1 MNAINLSVMTEAISA
16 FPHKPECV
24 SPLVHAEPARN
35 GPALSELV
43 CVERWNETVDVVSF
57 RFQAGEPMKF
67 DYKPGQFMTFVLEIN
82 GEQVCRSYTLS
93 SSPSRPYSLMVTIKR
108 VAGGLVSNY
117 LIDNLLLG
125 QSVRVLPPAGQ
136 FNLFDIARLSHKQ
149 PETEKLDANLLA
161 ITAQKYLF
169 LSAGCGITPMYSMS
183 RYLTDTQIDADIA
196 FVHSA
201 RSENDIILKSSLAT
215 MANRFNAFKLSY
227 ALETV
232 TETLGGLPKIAFDFG
247 RLSAQMLKTLVP
259 DFAERTIYLCGPEPY
274 MQAVKILLVELNFD
288 MSRLY
293 HESFATAEKV
303 ARSQLMQANSS
314 DGTSEN
320 PPEVAFA
327 LSIGDRST
335 TLNQGQSLL
344 EGIEAEGL
352 PIIAA
357 CRSGVCGACKC
368 QVLEG
373 ETVSTSVMTLSAAE
387 IDAGFVLAC
396 STTLTSDVRLK
407 L

>member
-1 MNAINLSVMTEAISA
+1 MNAINLSVMARA
-16 FPHKPECV
+16 KALHKPKSV
-24 SPLVHAEPARN
+24 SPVDAEPARN
-35 GPALSELV
+35 GPVLSELV

-117 LIDNLLLG
+117 LIDHLQPG
-125 QSVRVLPPAGQ
+125 QRVRVLPPMGQ
-136 FNLFDIARLSHKQ
+136 FNLVDI
-149 PETEKLDANLLA
+149 P
-161 ITAQKYLF
+161 AQKYLF

-201 RSENDIILKSSLAT
+201 RSDADIIFKSSLET
-215 MANRFNAFKLSY
+215 MANRFNAFQLSY
-227 ALETV
+227 ALESAAASP
-232 TETLGGLPKIAFDFG
+232 LFYPKISFDIG
-247 RLSAQMLKTLVP
+247 RLTAQMLQTLVP
-259 DFAERTIYLCGPEPY
+259 DVAERAVYLCGPEPY
-274 MQAVKILLVELNFD
+274 MQAVKALLAELNFD
-288 MSRLY
+288 MSRLH
-293 HESFATAEKV
+293 HESFATAEKA
-303 ARSQLMQANSS
+303 ARNQLMQAKSS
-314 DGTSEN
+314 ETDEN
-320 PPEVAFA
+320 PQAGAFTLPIFNLA
-327 LSIGDRST
+327 IGDRST
-335 TLNQGQSLL
+335 RLMQGQSLL
-344 EGIEAEGL
+344 EGIESEGL

-396 STTLTSDVRLK
+396 STTLTSDVTLK

>member
-16 FPHKPECV
+16 LPHKPESV
-24 SPLVHAEPARN
+24 SPLVHAEPAQT

-43 CVERWNETVDVVSF
+43 CIERWNETVDVVSF

-67 DYKPGQFMTFVLEIN
+67 DYKPGQFMTFVLGIN

-117 LIDNLLLG
+117 LIDHLQPG
-125 QSVRVLPPAGQ
+125 QRVRVLPPMGQ
-136 FNLFDIARLSHKQ
+136 FNLVDIPA
-149 PETEKLDANLLA
+149 T
-161 ITAQKYLF
+161 KYLF

-183 RYLTDTQIDADIA
+183 RYLTDTQIDTDIA

-201 RSENDIILKSSLAT
+201 RSDADIIFKSSLET

-227 ALETV
+227 ALESAAAS
-232 TETLGGLPKIAFDFG
+232 LLFSPKISLDIG
-247 RLSAQMLKTLVP
+247 RLTAQMLQTLVP
-259 DFAERTIYLCGPEPY
+259 DVAERTVYLCGPEPY
-274 MQAVKILLVELNFD
+274 MQAVKALLAEFNFD
-288 MSRLY
+288 MNRLH
-293 HESFATAEKV
+293 HESFATAEKA
-303 ARSQLMQANSS
+303 ARNQLMQAKSS
-314 DGTSEN
+314 ETDEN
-320 PPEVAFA
+320 PQEGAFILPTFNLA
-327 LSIGDRST
+327 IGDRST
-335 TLNQGQSLL
+335 RLTQGQSLL
-344 EGIEAEGL
+344 EGIESEGL

-396 STTLTSDVRLK
+396 STTLTSDVTLK

>member
-1 MNAINLSVMTEAISA
+1 MNAINLSVMARA
-16 FPHKPECV
+16 KALHKPKSV
-24 SPLVHAEPARN
+24 SPVDAEPARN

-43 CVERWNETVDVVSF
+43 CIERWNETVDVVSF

-117 LIDNLLLG
+117 LIDHLQPG
-125 QSVRVLPPAGQ
+125 QRVRVLPPTGQ
-136 FNLFDIARLSHKQ
+136 FNLVDIHA
-149 PETEKLDANLLA
+149 T
-161 ITAQKYLF
+161 KYLF

-201 RSENDIILKSSLAT
+201 RSDADIIFKSSLET

-227 ALETV
+227 ALESV
-232 TETLGGLPKIAFDFG
+232 VASLLFSPKISFDIG
-247 RLSAQMLKTLVP
+247 RLTAQMLQTLVP
-259 DFAERTIYLCGPEPY
+259 DVAERTVYLCGPEPY
-274 MQAVKILLVELNFD
+274 MQAVKALLAELNFD
-288 MSRLY
+288 MNRLH

-303 ARSQLMQANSS
+303 ARNQLMQAKSS
-314 DGTSEN
+314 ETDEN
-320 PPEVAFA
+320 PQAEAFTLPTFNLA
-327 LSIGDRST
+327 IGDRST
-335 TLNQGQSLL
+335 RLTQGQSLL
-344 EGIEAEGL
+344 EGIESEGL

-368 QVLEG
+368 QVLAG

-396 STTLTSDVRLK
+396 STTLTSDVTLK

>member
-16 FPHKPECV
+16 LPHKPESV

-35 GPALSELV
+35 GPVLSELV

-117 LIDNLLLG
+117 LIDHLQPG
-125 QSVRVLPPAGQ
+125 QRVRVLPPMGQ
-136 FNLFDIARLSHKQ
+136 FNLVDI
-149 PETEKLDANLLA
+149 P
-161 ITAQKYLF
+161 AQKYLF

-201 RSENDIILKSSLAT
+201 RSDADIIFKSSLET
-215 MANRFNAFKLSY
+215 MANRFNAFQLSY
-227 ALETV
+227 ALESAAAS
-232 TETLGGLPKIAFDFG
+232 LLFSPKISFDIG
-247 RLSAQMLKTLVP
+247 RLTAQMLQTLVP
-259 DFAERTIYLCGPEPY
+259 DVAERTVYLCGPEPY
-274 MQAVKILLVELNFD
+274 MQAVKALLAEFNFD
-288 MSRLY
+288 MNRLH
-293 HESFATAEKV
+293 HESFATAEKA
-303 ARSQLMQANSS
+303 ARNQLMQAKSS
-314 DGTSEN
+314 KTDEN
-320 PPEVAFA
+320 PQAGAFILPTFNLA
-327 LSIGDRST
+327 IGDRST
-335 TLNQGQSLL
+335 RLTQGQSLL
-344 EGIEAEGL
+344 EGIESEGL

-396 STTLTSDVRLK
+396 STTLTSDVTLK

>member
-16 FPHKPECV
+16 LPHKPESV

-35 GPALSELV
+35 GPVLSELV
-43 CVERWNETVDVVSF
+43 CIERWNETVDVVSF

-67 DYKPGQFMTFVLEIN
+67 DYKPGQFMTFVLEIS

-117 LIDNLLLG
+117 LIDHLQPG
-125 QSVRVLPPAGQ
+125 QRVRVLPPMGQ
-136 FNLFDIARLSHKQ
+136 FNLVDIPA
-149 PETEKLDANLLA
+149 T
-161 ITAQKYLF
+161 KYLF

-201 RSENDIILKSSLAT
+201 RSDADIIFKSSLET

-227 ALETV
+227 ALESA
-232 TETLGGLPKIAFDFG
+232 TESLLFSPKICFDIG
-247 RLSAQMLKTLVP
+247 RLTAQMLQTLVP
-259 DFAERTIYLCGPEPY
+259 DVTVRTVYLCGPEPY
-274 MQAVKILLVELNFD
+274 MQAVKVLLAELNFD
-288 MSRLY
+288 MSQLH
-293 HESFATAEKV
+293 HESFATAETA
-303 ARSQLMQANSS
+303 ARHQRMQAKSS
-314 DGTSEN
+314 ETDEN
-320 PPEVAFA
+320 PQAGAFTLPIFNLA
-327 LSIGDRST
+327 IGDRSIR
-335 TLNQGQSLL
+335 LMQGQSLL
-344 EGIEAEGL
+344 EGIESEGL

-396 STTLTSDVRLK
+396 STTLTSDVTLK

>member
-1 MNAINLSVMTEAISA
+1 MNAINLSVMAGA
-16 FPHKPECV
+16 KALHKPKSV
-24 SPLVHAEPARN
+24 NPVDG
-35 GPALSELV
+35 GPAQIGAGLSELV
-43 CVERWNETVDVVSF
+43 CVERWNETIDVVSF

-67 DYKPGQFMTFVLEIN
+67 DYKPGQFMTFVLDIN

-117 LIDNLLLG
+117 LIDHLQPG
-125 QSVRVLPPAGQ
+125 QRVRVLPPMGQ
-136 FNLFDIARLSHKQ
+136 FNLVDI
-149 PETEKLDANLLA
+149 P
-161 ITAQKYLF
+161 AQKYLF

-201 RSENDIILKSSLAT
+201 RSDADIIFKSSLET

-227 ALETV
+227 ALESAAAS
-232 TETLGGLPKIAFDFG
+232 LLFSPKISFDIG
-247 RLSAQMLKTLVP
+247 RLTAQMLQTLVP
-259 DFAERTIYLCGPEPY
+259 DVAERTVYLCGPEPY
-274 MQAVKILLVELNFD
+274 MQAVKALLAELNFD
-288 MSRLY
+288 ISRLH
-293 HESFATAEKV
+293 HESFATAEKA
-303 ARSQLMQANSS
+303 ARNQLMQAKSS
-314 DGTSEN
+314 ETDEN
-320 PPEVAFA
+320 PQAEAFTLPTFNLA
-327 LSIGDRST
+327 IGDRST
-335 TLNQGQSLL
+335 RLTQGQSLL
-344 EGIEAEGL
+344 EGIESEGL

-396 STTLTSDVRLK
+396 STTLTSDVTLK

>member
-1 MNAINLSVMTEAISA
+1 MNAINLSVMAGA
-16 FPHKPECV
+16 KALHKPKSV
-24 SPLVHAEPARN
+24 NPVDG
-35 GPALSELV
+35 GPAQIGAGLSELV
-43 CVERWNETVDVVSF
+43 CVERWNETIDVVSF

-67 DYKPGQFMTFVLEIN
+67 DYKPGQFMTFVLDIN
-82 GEQVCRSYTLS
+82 SEQVCRSYTLS

-117 LIDNLLLG
+117 LIDHLLPG
-125 QSVRVLPPAGQ
+125 QRVRVLQPTGQ
-136 FNLFDIARLSHKQ
+136 FNLVDIPA
-149 PETEKLDANLLA
+149 T
-161 ITAQKYLF
+161 KYLF

-201 RSENDIILKSSLAT
+201 RSDADIIFKSSLET

-227 ALETV
+227 ALESA
-232 TETLGGLPKIAFDFG
+232 TESLLFSPKISFDIG
-247 RLSAQMLKTLVP
+247 RLTAQMLQTLVP
-259 DFAERTIYLCGPEPY
+259 DVTERTVYLCGPEPY
-274 MQAVKILLVELNFD
+274 MQAVKVLLAELNFD
-288 MSRLY
+288 MNRLH

-303 ARSQLMQANSS
+303 ARHQLMQAKSS
-314 DGTSEN
+314 EIDEN
-320 PPEVAFA
+320 PQAGAFTLPTFNLA
-327 LSIGDRST
+327 IGDRST
-335 TLNQGQSLL
+335 KLAQGQSLL
-344 EGIEAEGL
+344 EGIESEGL

-373 ETVSTSVMTLSAAE
+373 ETTSTSVMTLSPAE

>member
-16 FPHKPECV
+16 LPHKSESV

-43 CVERWNETVDVVSF
+43 CIERWNETVDVVSF

-117 LIDNLLLG
+117 LIDHMQPG
-125 QSVRVLPPAGQ
+125 QRVRVLPPTGQ
-136 FNLFDIARLSHKQ
+136 FNLVDIHA
-149 PETEKLDANLLA
+149 T
-161 ITAQKYLF
+161 KYLF

-201 RSENDIILKSSLAT
+201 RSDADIIFKSSLET

-227 ALETV
+227 ALESAAAS
-232 TETLGGLPKIAFDFG
+232 LLFSPKISFDIG
-247 RLSAQMLKTLVP
+247 RLTAQMLQTVVP
-259 DFAERTIYLCGPEPY
+259 DVTVRTVYLCGPEPY
-274 MQAVKILLVELNFD
+274 MQAVKALLAELNFD
-288 MSRLY
+288 MNRLH
-293 HESFATAEKV
+293 HESFATAEKA
-303 ARSQLMQANSS
+303 ARNQLMQAKSS
-314 DGTSEN
+314 ETDEN
-320 PPEVAFA
+320 PQEGAFILPTFNLA
-327 LSIGDRST
+327 IGDRST
-335 TLNQGQSLL
+335 RLTQGQSLL
-344 EGIEAEGL
+344 EGIESEGL

-373 ETVSTSVMTLSAAE
+373 ETVSTSVMTLCAAE

-396 STTLTSDVRLK
+396 STTLTSDVTLK

>member
-16 FPHKPECV
+16 LPHKPESV

-43 CVERWNETVDVVSF
+43 CIERWNETVDVVSF

-117 LIDNLLLG
+117 LIDHLQPG
-125 QSVRVLPPAGQ
+125 QRVRVLPPTGQ
-136 FNLFDIARLSHKQ
+136 FNLVDIPA
-149 PETEKLDANLLA
+149 T
-161 ITAQKYLF
+161 KYLF

-201 RSENDIILKSSLAT
+201 RSDADIIFKSSLET

-227 ALETV
+227 ALESAAAS
-232 TETLGGLPKIAFDFG
+232 LLFSPKISFDIG
-247 RLSAQMLKTLVP
+247 RLTAQMLQTLVP
-259 DFAERTIYLCGPEPY
+259 DVAERTVYLCGPEPY
-274 MQAVKILLVELNFD
+274 MQAVKALLAELNFD
-288 MSRLY
+288 MNRLH

-303 ARSQLMQANSS
+303 ARNQLMQAKSS
-314 DGTSEN
+314 EIDEN
-320 PPEVAFA
+320 PQAGAFTLPTFNLA
-327 LSIGDRST
+327 IGDRST
-335 TLNQGQSLL
+335 RLTQGQSLL
-344 EGIEAEGL
+344 EGIESEGL

-396 STTLTSDVRLK
+396 STTLTSDVTLK

>member
-1 MNAINLSVMTEAISA
+1 MNAINLSVMAGA
-16 FPHKPECV
+16 KALHKPKSV
-24 SPLVHAEPARN
+24 NPVDG
-35 GPALSELV
+35 GPAQIVAGLSELV

-117 LIDNLLLG
+117 LIDHLQPG
-125 QSVRVLPPAGQ
+125 QRVRVLPPMGQ
-136 FNLFDIARLSHKQ
+136 FNVVDI
-149 PETEKLDANLLA
+149 P
-161 ITAQKYLF
+161 AQKYLF

-201 RSENDIILKSSLAT
+201 RSDADIIFKSSLET

-227 ALETV
+227 ALESAAAS
-232 TETLGGLPKIAFDFG
+232 LLFSPKISFDIG
-247 RLSAQMLKTLVP
+247 RLTAQMLQTLVP
-259 DFAERTIYLCGPEPY
+259 DVAERTVYLCGPEPY
-274 MQAVKILLVELNFD
+274 MQAVKALLAELNFD
-288 MSRLY
+288 MSRLH
-293 HESFATAEKV
+293 HESFATAEKA
-303 ARSQLMQANSS
+303 ARNQLMQAKSS
-314 DGTSEN
+314 KTDEN
-320 PPEVAFA
+320 PQAGAFILPTFNLA
-327 LSIGDRST
+327 IGDRST
-335 TLNQGQSLL
+335 RLTQGQSLL
-344 EGIEAEGL
+344 EGIESEGL

-396 STTLTSDVRLK
+396 STTLTSDVTLK

>member
-16 FPHKPECV
+16 LPHKPESV

-35 GPALSELV
+35 GPVLSELV
-43 CVERWNETVDVVSF
+43 CIERWNETVDVVSF

-67 DYKPGQFMTFVLEIN
+67 DYKPGQFMTFVLEIS

-108 VAGGLVSNY
+108 VASGLVSNY
-117 LIDNLLLG
+117 LIDHLQPG
-125 QSVRVLPPAGQ
+125 QRVRVLPPMGQ
-136 FNLFDIARLSHKQ
+136 FNLVDIPA
-149 PETEKLDANLLA
+149 T
-161 ITAQKYLF
+161 KYLF

-201 RSENDIILKSSLAT
+201 RSDADIIFKSSLET

-227 ALETV
+227 ALESAAAS
-232 TETLGGLPKIAFDFG
+232 LLFSPKISFDIG
-247 RLSAQMLKTLVP
+247 RLTAQMLQTLVP
-259 DFAERTIYLCGPEPY
+259 DVAERTVYLCGPEPY
-274 MQAVKILLVELNFD
+274 MQAVKALLAELNFD
-288 MSRLY
+288 MSRLH
-293 HESFATAEKV
+293 HESFATAEKA
-303 ARSQLMQANSS
+303 ARNQLMQAKSPTEADENSQA
-314 DGTSEN
+314 G
-320 PPEVAFA
+320 AFTLPTFNLA
-327 LSIGDRST
+327 IGDRST
-335 TLNQGQSLL
+335 RLTQGQSLL
-344 EGIEAEGL
+344 EGIESEGL

-368 QVLEG
+368 QVLAG

-396 STTLTSDVRLK
+396 STTLTSDVTLK

>member
-1 MNAINLSVMTEAISA
+1 MNAINLSVMAGA
-16 FPHKPECV
+16 KALHKPKSV
-24 SPLVHAEPARN
+24 NPVDG
-35 GPALSELV
+35 GPAQIGAGLSELV
-43 CVERWNETVDVVSF
+43 CVECWNETIDVVSF

-67 DYKPGQFMTFVLEIN
+67 DYKPGQFMTFVLDIN

-117 LIDNLLLG
+117 LIDHLQPG
-125 QSVRVLPPAGQ
+125 QRVRVLPPMGQ
-136 FNLFDIARLSHKQ
+136 FNLVDI
-149 PETEKLDANLLA
+149 P
-161 ITAQKYLF
+161 AQKYLF

-201 RSENDIILKSSLAT
+201 RSDADIIFKSSLET

-227 ALETV
+227 ALESAAAS
-232 TETLGGLPKIAFDFG
+232 LLFSPKISFDIG
-247 RLSAQMLKTLVP
+247 RLTAQMLQTLVP
-259 DFAERTIYLCGPEPY
+259 DVAERTVYLCGPEPY
-274 MQAVKILLVELNFD
+274 MQAVKALLAELNFD
-288 MSRLY
+288 MNRLH

-303 ARSQLMQANSS
+303 ARNQLMQAKSS
-314 DGTSEN
+314 EIDEN
-320 PPEVAFA
+320 PQAEAFTLPIFNLA
-327 LSIGDRST
+327 IGDRST
-335 TLNQGQSLL
+335 KLTQGQSLL
-344 EGIEAEGL
+344 EGIESEGL

-396 STTLTSDVRLK
+396 STTLTSDVTLK

>member
-1 MNAINLSVMTEAISA
+1 MNAINLSVMAGA
-16 FPHKPECV
+16 KALHKPKNVNPVDGE
-24 SPLVHAEPARN
+24 SAQIGA
-35 GPALSELV
+35 GLSELV
-43 CVERWNETVDVVSF
+43 CVERWNETIDVVSF

-67 DYKPGQFMTFVLEIN
+67 DYKPGQFMTFVLDIN

-117 LIDNLLLG
+117 LIDHLLPG
-125 QSVRVLPPAGQ
+125 QRVRVLQPTGQ
-136 FNLFDIARLSHKQ
+136 FNLIDIPA
-149 PETEKLDANLLA
+149 A
-161 ITAQKYLF
+161 KYLF

-201 RSENDIILKSSLAT
+201 RSDADIIFKSSLET

-227 ALETV
+227 ALESA
-232 TETLGGLPKIAFDFG
+232 TESLLFSPKISFDIG
-247 RLSAQMLKTLVP
+247 RLTAQMLQTLVP
-259 DFAERTIYLCGPEPY
+259 DVTERTVYLCGPEPY
-274 MQAVKILLVELNFD
+274 MQAVKVLLAELNFD
-288 MSRLY
+288 MSQLH
-293 HESFATAEKV
+293 HESFATAEKA
-303 ARSQLMQANSS
+303 ARHQLMQANSPTETH
-314 DGTSEN
+314 DN
-320 PPEVAFA
+320 PQAEAFTLPIFNLA
-327 LSIGDRST
+327 IGDRST
-335 TLNQGQSLL
+335 KLTQGQSLL
-344 EGIEAEGL
+344 EGIESEGL

-373 ETVSTSVMTLSAAE
+373 ETTSTSVMTLSPAE

-396 STTLTSDVRLK
+396 STTLTSDVALK

>member
-16 FPHKPECV
+16 LPHKPESV

-35 GPALSELV
+35 GPVLSELV
-43 CVERWNETVDVVSF
+43 CIERWNETVDVVSF

-67 DYKPGQFMTFVLEIN
+67 DYKPGQFMTFVLEIS

-117 LIDNLLLG
+117 LIDHLQPG
-125 QSVRVLPPAGQ
+125 QRVRVLPPMGQ
-136 FNLFDIARLSHKQ
+136 FNLVDIPA
-149 PETEKLDANLLA
+149 T
-161 ITAQKYLF
+161 KYLF

-183 RYLTDTQIDADIA
+183 RYLTDNQIDADIA

-201 RSENDIILKSSLAT
+201 RSDADIIFKSSLET

-227 ALETV
+227 ALESA
-232 TETLGGLPKIAFDFG
+232 TESLLFSPKISFDIG
-247 RLSAQMLKTLVP
+247 RLTAQMLQTLVP
-259 DFAERTIYLCGPEPY
+259 DVTVRTVYLCGPEPY
-274 MQAVKILLVELNFD
+274 MQAVKVLLAELNFD
-288 MSRLY
+288 MSQLH
-293 HESFATAEKV
+293 HESFATAETA
-303 ARSQLMQANSS
+303 ARHQLMQAKSS
-314 DGTSEN
+314 ETDEN
-320 PPEVAFA
+320 PQAGAFTLPIFNLA
-327 LSIGDRST
+327 IGDRSIR
-335 TLNQGQSLL
+335 LMQGQSLL
-344 EGIEAEGL
+344 EGIESEGL

-396 STTLTSDVRLK
+396 STTLTSDVTLK

>member
-1 MNAINLSVMTEAISA
+1 MNAINLSVMAGA
-16 FPHKPECV
+16 KALHKPKSV
-24 SPLVHAEPARN
+24 NPVDG
-35 GPALSELV
+35 GPAQIGAGLSELV
-43 CVERWNETVDVVSF
+43 CVERWNETIDVVSF

-67 DYKPGQFMTFVLEIN
+67 DYKPGQFMTFVLDIN

-117 LIDNLLLG
+117 LIDHLQPG
-125 QSVRVLPPAGQ
+125 QRVRVLQPTGQ
-136 FNLFDIARLSHKQ
+136 FNLVDIPA
-149 PETEKLDANLLA
+149 A
-161 ITAQKYLF
+161 KYLF

-201 RSENDIILKSSLAT
+201 RSDADIIFKSSFET

-227 ALETV
+227 ALESA
-232 TETLGGLPKIAFDFG
+232 TESLLFSPKISFDIG
-247 RLSAQMLKTLVP
+247 RLTAQMLQTLVP
-259 DFAERTIYLCGPEPY
+259 DVTERTVYLCGPEPY
-274 MQAVKILLVELNFD
+274 MQAVKVLLAELNFD
-288 MSRLY
+288 MSQLH
-293 HESFATAEKV
+293 HESFATAEKA
-303 ARSQLMQANSS
+303 ARHQLMQANSPTETH
-314 DGTSEN
+314 DN
-320 PPEVAFA
+320 PQAGAFTLPIFNLA
-327 LSIGDRST
+327 IGDRST
-335 TLNQGQSLL
+335 KLTQGLSLL
-344 EGIEAEGL
+344 EGIESEGL

-373 ETVSTSVMTLSAAE
+373 ETTSTSVMTLSPAE

>member
-1 MNAINLSVMTEAISA
+1 MNAINLSVMAGA
-16 FPHKPECV
+16 KALHKPKSV
-24 SPLVHAEPARN
+24 NPVDGVPAQI
-35 GPALSELV
+35 GAGLSELV
-43 CVERWNETVDVVSF
+43 CVERWNETIDVVSF

-67 DYKPGQFMTFVLEIN
+67 DYKPGQFMTFVLDIN

-117 LIDNLLLG
+117 LIDHLLPG
-125 QSVRVLPPAGQ
+125 QRVRVLQPTGQ
-136 FNLFDIARLSHKQ
+136 FNLIDIPA
-149 PETEKLDANLLA
+149 A
-161 ITAQKYLF
+161 KYLF

-201 RSENDIILKSSLAT
+201 RSDADIIFKSSLET

-227 ALETV
+227 ALESA
-232 TETLGGLPKIAFDFG
+232 TESLLFSPKISFDIG
-247 RLSAQMLKTLVP
+247 RLTAQMLQTLVP
-259 DFAERTIYLCGPEPY
+259 DVTERTVYLCGPEPY
-274 MQAVKILLVELNFD
+274 MQAVKVLLAELNFD
-288 MSRLY
+288 MSQLH
-293 HESFATAEKV
+293 HESFATAEKA
-303 ARSQLMQANSS
+303 ARNQLMQAKSS
-314 DGTSEN
+314 ETDEN
-320 PPEVAFA
+320 PQAEAFTLPTFNLA
-327 LSIGDRST
+327 IGDRST
-335 TLNQGQSLL
+335 RLTQGQSLL
-344 EGIEAEGL
+344 EGIESEGL

-396 STTLTSDVRLK
+396 STTLTSDVTLK

>member
-16 FPHKPECV
+16 LPHKPESV
-24 SPLVHAEPARN
+24 SPLVHAEQARN
-35 GPALSELV
+35 GPVLSELV
-43 CVERWNETVDVVSF
+43 CIERWNETVDVVSF

-67 DYKPGQFMTFVLEIN
+67 DYKPGQFMTFVLEIS

-93 SSPSRPYSLMVTIKR
+93 SSPSRPHSLMVTIKR

-117 LIDNLLLG
+117 LIDHLQPG
-125 QSVRVLPPAGQ
+125 QRVRVLPPMGQ
-136 FNLFDIARLSHKQ
+136 FNLVDIPA
-149 PETEKLDANLLA
+149 T
-161 ITAQKYLF
+161 KYLF

-201 RSENDIILKSSLAT
+201 RSDADIIFKSSLET

-227 ALETV
+227 ALESAAAS
-232 TETLGGLPKIAFDFG
+232 LLFSPKISFDIG
-247 RLSAQMLKTLVP
+247 RLTAQMLQTLVP
-259 DFAERTIYLCGPEPY
+259 DVAERTVYLCGPEPY
-274 MQAVKILLVELNFD
+274 MQAVKALLAEFNFD
-288 MSRLY
+288 MNRLH
-293 HESFATAEKV
+293 HESFATAEKA
-303 ARSQLMQANSS
+303 ARNQLMQAKSS
-314 DGTSEN
+314 EIDEN
-320 PPEVAFA
+320 PQAGAFTLPTFNLA
-327 LSIGDRST
+327 IGDRSIR
-335 TLNQGQSLL
+335 LMQGQSLL
-344 EGIEAEGL
+344 EGIESEGL

-373 ETVSTSVMTLSAAE
+373 ETLSTSVMTLSAAE

-396 STTLTSDVRLK
+396 STTLTSDVTLK

>member
-1 MNAINLSVMTEAISA
+1 MNAIDLSVMTEAISA
-16 FPHKPECV
+16 LPHKPESV
-24 SPLVHAEPARN
+24 SPLVHAELARN
-35 GPALSELV
+35 GPVLSELV
-43 CVERWNETVDVVSF
+43 CIERWNETVDVVSF

-117 LIDNLLLG
+117 LIDHLQPG
-125 QSVRVLPPAGQ
+125 QRVRVLPPTGQ
-136 FNLFDIARLSHKQ
+136 FNLVDIPA
-149 PETEKLDANLLA
+149 T
-161 ITAQKYLF
+161 KYLF

-201 RSENDIILKSSLAT
+201 RSDADIIFKSSLET
-215 MANRFNAFKLSY
+215 MVNRFNAFKLSY
-227 ALETV
+227 ALESAAAS
-232 TETLGGLPKIAFDFG
+232 LLFSPKISFDIG
-247 RLSAQMLKTLVP
+247 RLTAQMLQTLVP
-259 DFAERTIYLCGPEPY
+259 DVAERTVYLCGPEPY
-274 MQAVKILLVELNFD
+274 IQAVKALLAELNFD
-288 MSRLY
+288 MNRLH

-303 ARSQLMQANSS
+303 ARNQLMQAKSS
-314 DGTSEN
+314 EIDEN
-320 PPEVAFA
+320 PQAGAFTLPTFNLA
-327 LSIGDRST
+327 IGDRST
-335 TLNQGQSLL
+335 RLTQGQSLL
-344 EGIEAEGL
+344 EGIESEGL

-387 IDAGFVLAC
+387 IDADFVLAC
-396 STTLTSDVRLK
+396 STTLTSDVTLK

>member
-1 MNAINLSVMTEAISA
+1 MNAIDLSVMARA
-16 FPHKPECV
+16 KALHKPKSV
-24 SPLVHAEPARN
+24 SPVDAEPARN
-35 GPALSELV
+35 GPVLSELV
-43 CVERWNETVDVVSF
+43 CTERWNETVDVVSF

-108 VAGGLVSNY
+108 VAGGLLSNY
-117 LIDNLLLG
+117 LIDHLQPG
-125 QSVRVLPPAGQ
+125 QRVRVLPPTGQ
-136 FNLFDIARLSHKQ
+136 FNLVDIPA
-149 PETEKLDANLLA
+149 T
-161 ITAQKYLF
+161 KYLF

-201 RSENDIILKSSLAT
+201 RSDADIIFKSSLET
-215 MANRFNAFKLSY
+215 MANHFNAFKLSY
-227 ALETV
+227 ALESAAAS
-232 TETLGGLPKIAFDFG
+232 LLFSPKISFDIG
-247 RLSAQMLKTLVP
+247 RLTAQMLQTLVP
-259 DFAERTIYLCGPEPY
+259 DVAERTVYLCGPEPY
-274 MQAVKILLVELNFD
+274 MQAVKALLAEFNFD
-288 MSRLY
+288 MNRLH
-293 HESFATAEKV
+293 HESFATAEKA
-303 ARSQLMQANSS
+303 ARNQLMQAKSS
-314 DGTSEN
+314 KTDEN
-320 PPEVAFA
+320 PQAGAFILPTFNLA
-327 LSIGDRST
+327 IGDRST
-335 TLNQGQSLL
+335 RLTQGQSLL
-344 EGIEAEGL
+344 EGIESEGL

-396 STTLTSDVRLK
+396 STTLTSDVTLK

>member
-1 MNAINLSVMTEAISA
+1 MNAINLSVMAGA
-16 FPHKPECV
+16 KALHKPKSV
-24 SPLVHAEPARN
+24 NPVGG
-35 GPALSELV
+35 GPAQIGAGLSELV
-43 CVERWNETVDVVSF
+43 CVERWNETIDVVSF

-67 DYKPGQFMTFVLEIN
+67 DYKPGQFMTFVLDIN

-117 LIDNLLLG
+117 LIDHLQPG
-125 QSVRVLPPAGQ
+125 QRVRVLQPTGQ
-136 FNLFDIARLSHKQ
+136 FNLVDIPA
-149 PETEKLDANLLA
+149 A
-161 ITAQKYLF
+161 KYLF

-201 RSENDIILKSSLAT
+201 RSDADIIFKSSLET

-227 ALETV
+227 ALESA
-232 TETLGGLPKIAFDFG
+232 TESLLFSPKISFDIG
-247 RLSAQMLKTLVP
+247 RLTAQMLQTLVP
-259 DFAERTIYLCGPEPY
+259 DVTERTVYLCGPEPY
-274 MQAVKILLVELNFD
+274 MQAVKALLAELNFD
-288 MSRLY
+288 MSRLH
-293 HESFATAEKV
+293 HESFATAEKA
-303 ARSQLMQANSS
+303 ARNQLMQAKSS
-314 DGTSEN
+314 ETDEN
-320 PPEVAFA
+320 PQAEAFTLPTFNLA
-327 LSIGDRST
+327 IGDRST
-335 TLNQGQSLL
+335 RLTQGQSLL
-344 EGIEAEGL
+344 EGIESEGL

-387 IDAGFVLAC
+387 IDVGFVLAC
-396 STTLTSDVRLK
+396 STTLISDVTLK

>member
-1 MNAINLSVMTEAISA
+1 MNAINLSVMAGA
-16 FPHKPECV
+16 KALHKPKSV
-24 SPLVHAEPARN
+24 NPVGG
-35 GPALSELV
+35 GPAQIGAGLSELV
-43 CVERWNETVDVVSF
+43 CVERWNETIDVVSF

-67 DYKPGQFMTFVLEIN
+67 DYKPGQFMTFVLDIN

-117 LIDNLLLG
+117 LIDHLQPG
-125 QSVRVLPPAGQ
+125 QRVRVLQPTGQ
-136 FNLFDIARLSHKQ
+136 FNLVDIPA
-149 PETEKLDANLLA
+149 A
-161 ITAQKYLF
+161 KYLF

-201 RSENDIILKSSLAT
+201 RSDADIIFKSSLET

-227 ALETV
+227 ALESA
-232 TETLGGLPKIAFDFG
+232 TESLLFSPKISFDIG
-247 RLSAQMLKTLVP
+247 RLTAQMLQTLVP
-259 DFAERTIYLCGPEPY
+259 DVTERTVYLCGPEPY
-274 MQAVKILLVELNFD
+274 MQAVKALLAELNFD
-288 MSRLY
+288 MSRLH
-293 HESFATAEKV
+293 HESFATAEKA
-303 ARSQLMQANSS
+303 ARNQLMQAKSS
-314 DGTSEN
+314 ETDEN
-320 PPEVAFA
+320 PQAEAFTLPTFNLA
-327 LSIGDRST
+327 IGDRST
-335 TLNQGQSLL
+335 RLTQGQSLL
-344 EGIEAEGL
+344 EGIESEGL

-373 ETVSTSVMTLSAAE
+373 ETVSTSVMMLSAAE

-396 STTLTSDVRLK
+396 STTLTSDVTLK

>member
-1 MNAINLSVMTEAISA
+1 MNAINLSVMARA
-16 FPHKPECV
+16 KALHKPKSV
-24 SPLVHAEPARN
+24 NPVDG
-35 GPALSELV
+35 GPAQIGAGLSELV
-43 CVERWNETVDVVSF
+43 CVERWNETIDVVSF

-67 DYKPGQFMTFVLEIN
+67 DYKPGQFMTFVLDIN

-93 SSPSRPYSLMVTIKR
+93 SSPSRPHSLMVTIKR

-117 LIDNLLLG
+117 LIDHLQPG
-125 QSVRVLPPAGQ
+125 QRVRVLPPMGQ
-136 FNLFDIARLSHKQ
+136 FNLVDI
-149 PETEKLDANLLA
+149 P
-161 ITAQKYLF
+161 AQKYLF

-201 RSENDIILKSSLAT
+201 RSDADIIFKSSLET

-227 ALETV
+227 ALESAAAS
-232 TETLGGLPKIAFDFG
+232 LLFSPKISFDIG
-247 RLSAQMLKTLVP
+247 RLTAQMLQTLVP
-259 DFAERTIYLCGPEPY
+259 DVAERTVYLCGPEPY
-274 MQAVKILLVELNFD
+274 MQAVKALLAELNFD
-288 MSRLY
+288 ISRLH
-293 HESFATAEKV
+293 HESFATAEKA
-303 ARSQLMQANSS
+303 ARNQLMQAKSS
-314 DGTSEN
+314 ETDEN
-320 PPEVAFA
+320 PQAEAFTLPTFNLA
-327 LSIGDRST
+327 IGDRST
-335 TLNQGQSLL
+335 RLTQGQSLL
-344 EGIEAEGL
+344 EGIESEGL

-396 STTLTSDVRLK
+396 STTLTSDVTLK

>member
-1 MNAINLSVMTEAISA
+1 MNAINLSVMAGA
-16 FPHKPECV
+16 KALHKPKSV
-24 SPLVHAEPARN
+24 NPVDGVPAQI
-35 GPALSELV
+35 GAGLSELV
-43 CVERWNETVDVVSF
+43 CVERWNETIDVVSF

-67 DYKPGQFMTFVLEIN
+67 DYKPGQFMTFVLDIN

-117 LIDNLLLG
+117 LIDHLLPG
-125 QSVRVLPPAGQ
+125 QRVRVLQPTGQ
-136 FNLFDIARLSHKQ
+136 FNLIDIPA
-149 PETEKLDANLLA
+149 A
-161 ITAQKYLF
+161 KYLF

-183 RYLTDTQIDADIA
+183 RYLTDTQIDVDIA

-201 RSENDIILKSSLAT
+201 RSDADIIFKSSLET

-227 ALETV
+227 ALESA
-232 TETLGGLPKIAFDFG
+232 TESLLFSPKISFDIG
-247 RLSAQMLKTLVP
+247 RLTAQMLQTLVP
-259 DFAERTIYLCGPEPY
+259 DVAERTVYLCGPEPY
-274 MQAVKILLVELNFD
+274 MQAVKALLAELNFD
-288 MSRLY
+288 ISRLH
-293 HESFATAEKV
+293 HESFATAEKA
-303 ARSQLMQANSS
+303 ARNQLMQAKSS
-314 DGTSEN
+314 ETDEN
-320 PPEVAFA
+320 PQAEAFTLPTFNLA
-327 LSIGDRST
+327 IGDRST
-335 TLNQGQSLL
+335 RLTQGQSLL
-344 EGIEAEGL
+344 EGIESEGL

-396 STTLTSDVRLK
+396 STTLTSDVTLK

>member
-1 MNAINLSVMTEAISA
+1 MNAINLSVMAGA
-16 FPHKPECV
+16 KALHKPKSV
-24 SPLVHAEPARN
+24 NPVDG
-35 GPALSELV
+35 GPAQIGAGLSELV
-43 CVERWNETVDVVSF
+43 CVERWNETIDVVSF
-57 RFQAGEPMKF
+57 RFQVGEPMKF
-67 DYKPGQFMTFVLEIN
+67 DYKPGQFMTFVLDIN

-117 LIDNLLLG
+117 LIDHLQPG
-125 QSVRVLPPAGQ
+125 QRVRVLQPTGQ
-136 FNLFDIARLSHKQ
+136 FNLVDIS
-149 PETEKLDANLLA
+149 
-161 ITAQKYLF
+161 AQKYLF

-201 RSENDIILKSSLAT
+201 RSDADIIFKSSLET

-227 ALETV
+227 ALESAAAS
-232 TETLGGLPKIAFDFG
+232 LLFSPKISFDIG
-247 RLSAQMLKTLVP
+247 RLTAQMLQTLVP
-259 DFAERTIYLCGPEPY
+259 DVAERTVYLCGPEPY
-274 MQAVKILLVELNFD
+274 MQAVKALLAELNFD
-288 MSRLY
+288 MSRLH
-293 HESFATAEKV
+293 HESFATAEKA
-303 ARSQLMQANSS
+303 ARNQLMQAKSS
-314 DGTSEN
+314 ETDEN
-320 PPEVAFA
+320 PQAGAFTFPFFNLA
-327 LSIGDRST
+327 IGDRST
-335 TLNQGQSLL
+335 RLTQGQSLL
-344 EGIEAEGL
+344 EGIESEGL

-373 ETVSTSVMTLSAAE
+373 ETTSTSVMTLSSAE

>member
-1 MNAINLSVMTEAISA
+1 MNAINLSVMAGA
-16 FPHKPECV
+16 KALHKPKSV
-24 SPLVHAEPARN
+24 NPVDG
-35 GPALSELV
+35 GPAQIGAGLSELV
-43 CVERWNETVDVVSF
+43 CVERWNETIDVVSF

-67 DYKPGQFMTFVLEIN
+67 DYKPGQFMTFVLDIN

-117 LIDNLLLG
+117 LIDHLQPG
-125 QSVRVLPPAGQ
+125 QRVRVLPPMGQ
-136 FNLFDIARLSHKQ
+136 FNLVDI
-149 PETEKLDANLLA
+149 P
-161 ITAQKYLF
+161 AQKYLF

-201 RSENDIILKSSLAT
+201 RSDADIIFKSSLET

-227 ALETV
+227 ALESAAAS
-232 TETLGGLPKIAFDFG
+232 LLFSPKISFDIG
-247 RLSAQMLKTLVP
+247 RLTAQMLQTLVP
-259 DFAERTIYLCGPEPY
+259 DVAERTVYLCGPEPY
-274 MQAVKILLVELNFD
+274 MQAVKALLAELNFD
-288 MSRLY
+288 ISRLH
-293 HESFATAEKV
+293 HESFATAEKA
-303 ARSQLMQANSS
+303 ARNQLMQAKSS
-314 DGTSEN
+314 ETDEN
-320 PPEVAFA
+320 PQAEAFTLPTFNLA
-327 LSIGDRST
+327 IGDRST
-335 TLNQGQSLL
+335 RLTQGQSLL
-344 EGIEAEGL
+344 EGIESEGL

-373 ETVSTSVMTLSAAE
+373 ETTSTSVMTLSPAE